1 MLARVK
7 RRSFRNLVAQT
18 SMLTG
23 IKRPFSK
30 IRASINKGGAMAL
43 IKLNAKQVAQ
53 LEKLLITR
61 PDARELKRA
70 QALLWLSDG
79 ESVEQVAVRLRV
91 TRQTIYNWVE
101 RFLAR
106 SGLDLKER
114 LSDGARQGRPP
125 TALEII
131 DPLIDEVIE
140 KDPRDFGYRSTIWT
154 ASLLKQYLEEKHQ
167 IEVSA
172 SSVRL
177 AIDRLRIAWKRPRH
191 TLALRA
197 EHWRLSKGGSN
208 AASGRKRGRS
218 S

>member
-1 MLARVK
+1 
-7 RRSFRNLVAQT
+7 
-18 SMLTG
+18 
-23 IKRPFSK
+23 
-30 IRASINKGGAMAL
+30 MAL

-79 ESVEQVAVRLRV
+79 ESVEQVAARLRV

-106 SGLDLKER
+106 SGLNLKER

-125 TALEII
+125 RALEII
-131 DPLIDEVIE
+131 DPLIDEVVE
-140 KDPRDFGYRSTIWT
+140 KDPRDCGYRSTIWT

-167 IEVSA
+167 IEISA

-177 AIDRLRIAWKRPRH
+177 AIDRLRIEIG
-191 TLALRA
+191 RA
-197 EHWRLSKGGSN
+197 SCRERV
-208 AASGRKRGRS
+208 
-218 S
+218 